1 MDYKKKE
8 IKEYFYNWIN
18 DQVVTVGEDWIRDN
32 MDDLHYHAFN
42 TDYYIIGTQKAIEWM
57 GDKVFDIIGHVKD
70 YEQDNFGEVTTDF
83 TSPEK
88 LVNMY
93 VYIIGE
99 EIVNEYRNEKEAA
112 KLINQKGKSND
123 WHRRTN
129 SHQTARTQQKNLL
142 WLYGQG

>member
-8 IKEYFYNWIN
+8 IKEYFYSWIN

-32 MDDLHYHAFN
+32 MDDLHHHAFN

-57 GDKVFDIIGHVKD
+57 DSESWNIMNFVRS
-70 YEQDNFGEVTTDF
+70 YEVHNFGELSTDI
-83 TSPEK
+83 TNPEK

-99 EIVNEYRNEKEAA
+99 EIVSEYRDEKEAA
-112 KLINQKGKSND
+112 
-123 WHRRTN
+123 
-129 SHQTARTQQKNLL
+129 
-142 WLYGQG
+142 

>member
-32 MDDLHYHAFN
+32 MDDLHHHAFN

-57 GDKVFDIIGHVKD
+57 SDKVFDIIGHVKD
-70 YEQDNFGEVTTDF
+70 YEQDNFGQVTTDL

-99 EIVNEYRNEKEAA
+99 EIVSEYRLEKEAA
-112 KLINQKGKSND
+112 
-123 WHRRTN
+123 
-129 SHQTARTQQKNLL
+129 
-142 WLYGQG
+142 